1 MNKTSVMQMVFSK
14 KSYIALAVAISSGF
28 FILFSM
34 LDGYLFFS
42 PILAFNVPPSTAANF
57 SLSIA
62 ITFLLGVVVS
72 MNVYMLKRL
81 QVGSKGMASWLSS
94 SFIAT
99 ATGACGCTS
108 LGFAVITTFGGAG
121 ILASSLLTNYQIPL
135 KIVSLAILFVAYYSV
150 RKNLV
155 KACTIRKDNNS

>member
-1 MNKTSVMQMVFSK
+1 MNKTSVMQMVFTRK
-14 KSYIALAVAISSGF
+14 NYIALAAAISSGF
-28 FILFSM
+28 FILFNT
-34 LDGYLFFS
+34 LDEYLFFS
-42 PILAFNVPPSTAANF
+42 PILAFNVPLSATANF

-62 ITFLLGVVVS
+62 ITALLGVVVS
-72 MNVYMLKRL
+72 MNVYMFKRL
-81 QVGSKGMASWLSS
+81 QVGSKGMASWLSG

-135 KIVSLAILFVAYYSV
+135 KMVSLAILFVAYYSV
-150 RKNLV
+150 RKNMI
-155 KACTIRKDNNS
+155 KACMIRKDNNS